1 VVLLCPTL
9 TWIYLYWTDW
19 GNGLIF
25 YSGNWLFIP
34 VGVLV
39 VPAATFF
46 YDLLRNKMPTI
57 KRHAIRS
64 AIEMLVVTPVWCC
77 IWVWIALILGLAW
90 I

>member
-1 VVLLCPTL
+1 LHVQPIPNPQLLP
-9 TWIYLYWTDW
+9 
-19 GNGLIF
+19 
-25 YSGNWLFIP
+25 
-34 VGVLV
+34 
-39 VPAATFF
+39 
-46 YDLLRNKMPTI
+46 LLRNKMPTI